1 MSNITVDITNV
12 TLQTERLILRAW
24 REKDVKDLF
33 AYASCEDVGP
43 MAGWTPHKTIDES
56 KDILKFFME
65 GKHTF
70 AIEKDGKVI
79 GSIGIEKYDEAQFP
93 DFSEQKGAEIGFVL
107 SKAYWGQGIMP
118 EATWKVI
125 EWLFDEKK
133 VDFVMCGHFLWNA
146 QSAAVQSKLGFHYL
160 SKVLYLTQS
169 GKQETTIQNIM
180 TAKDYRLQRQIRF
193 ITKIDEEK
201 NILRQTHLT
210 HLGRRENDAEHAW
223 HMAIMCYLLQEYANE
238 DIDLAK
244 TMMMCLIHDIV
255 EIEAGD
261 TYAYDEEGKKTQQ
274 MREAIAAEH
283 LYAILP
289 SDQMSE
295 LKGLFEEFEAN
306 QTAEAKFAH
315 AMDNFQPLLLN
326 HANGGSDWRQHDV
339 TRTIVETRQSKTAEG
354 SKKLYEEV
362 ERILDAH
369 VRNGQLEP

>member
-1 MSNITVDITNV
+1 MSNISVDITNV
-12 TLQTERLILRAW
+12 ILQTERLILRSWKENDA
-24 REKDVKDLF
+24 KDLF
-33 AYASCEDVGP
+33 EYARVEDVGT
-43 MAGWTPHKTIDES
+43 MAGLITHENIDAS
-56 KDILKFFME
+56 KAVLKKFIAE
-65 GKHTF
+65 KHTF
-70 AIEKDGKVI
+70 AVEKDGKVI
-79 GSIGIEKYDEAQFP
+79 GSIGIEKYDEMHFP
-93 DFSEQKGAEIGFVL
+93 DLTDRKGTALRFML

-118 EATWKVI
+118 EAVWKVI
-125 EWLFDEKK
+125 EWLFDVKH
-133 VDFVMCGHFLWNA
+133 VDFVMCDYFAWNA
-146 QSAAVQSKLGFHYL
+146 RSAAVQSKLGFHYF
-160 SKVLYLTQS
+160 STVLHKTQS
-169 GKQETTIQNIM
+169 EKQETTIQNIM
-180 TAKDYRLQRQIRF
+180 TAEDYRLQRQIRF
-193 ITKIDEEK
+193 ITKIDAEK

-210 HLGRRENDAEHAW
+210 NHGRCENDAEHAW

-238 DIDLAK
+238 NIDLAK

-274 MREAIAAEH
+274 AREALAAEH

-289 SDQMSE
+289 SDQMRE

-306 QTAEAKFAH
+306 KTAEAKFAH

-339 TRTIVETRQSKTAEG
+339 SRTIVETRQSKTAEG

-369 VRNGQLEP
+369 VQNGQLKP